1 MEEGVETK
9 CASKSPDSIV
19 EGLCSNILPTRVNL
33 QQRKVQVNPRCAG
46 QSYILQWGGGIPLP
60 PPPLPPKMLKNL
72 S

>member
-46 QSYILQWGGGIPLP
+46 QSYILQWGGLS